1 MPPPYQAGFP
11 VPQLGIANPFAAPV
25 SEELMLLRQLSQA
38 SAPVVTM
45 PSLTMRTGFESLPG
59 FNQPGIMGLL
69 MNQHV
74 APRLQQLMSKQGLV
88 PGGLASQ
95 NLMDY
100 QAAQQYTQDQA
111 SLMRDMSAQDQESYY
126 RTIQGAQA
134 ITGNPFNAPQRAA
147 ARRLAATA
155 SGLTPTFAVAAPE
168 LVDAMAGRTGSAS
181 VMAMRMQQFN
191 RFKVD
196 PVTGLTGYSR
206 ESNSAQATQLFDT
219 MFKDDNMASMRGLR
233 AGQVGNMYGEMM
245 RRGMVGGDTRTF
257 RSRIQD
263 AASSSLRGG
272 TPEQAQE
279 IRSALGVGDDAAIDF
294 STLDTGQLDKLR
306 KLEGVQGNLRKF
318 NATAVKDSLS
328 GYVDAVTTMR
338 EIFGDAGMSNA
349 PMSQLI
355 QGLEA
360 LSQGT
365 LTQIDPSSLNMMVRT
380 TQQLAKQSGMTIDS
394 AIMMQQQGATTL
406 QGMGVSRAFAP
417 QVTQG
422 AMAFGQAA
430 GQAGVGSNPAWG
442 LENLDFHRQMDQN
455 LRASAAASPTFNAL
469 SALLRVADEGEGFA
483 ENSRAAALASAVK
496 EGRTEYTYGGEIN
509 SVYDDT
515 SMIQDA
521 IIEQGRDIGL
531 SPEAA
536 AKRASSI
543 MRQTTTNSEYG
554 HKYKTAALVRS
565 TQSDEV
571 RTSLFEPTIRGSL
584 PNELSAEDRA
594 GATEALSKLFT
605 TWDADTRT
613 DKDKRS
619 SAMLEVL
626 KPFYPEGTSDEVI
639 RDKGNVIFGELSSN
653 LENTP
658 YRNYGSMQNLMVA
671 LNEGTNDNAGMLLR
685 RSLLDGQVRDSVTG
699 LTGNGVL
706 SSLITAVQGA
716 GEGEGSTLTDILAKT
731 VGGVSSARV
740 ADRLQG
746 PMDAFIESREKV
758 EKLQTQFGIATDN
771 GEKSRIL
778 DALDV
783 EQRNLRERSDAL
795 RTNAEKYG
803 LVDKVGTLDHGDID
817 AVEAANE
824 TVRQNR
830 LTSGAMFLRPQT
842 PRSDADRIEAGTI
855 NNLLNPEIREDELLD
870 LLNSRGDKKDKDGK
884 PGSDRHADLIAGK
897 ATLSDAD
904 KIKILDYRQDQLRI
918 APSEA
923 EVTAALAKS
932 KVADNR
938 KNRLMYSGMLAT
950 QTRMR
955 KTGVTFEQLQAAAG
969 EEGAF
974 DKSAIPDNMSPADE
988 KSLWASQL
996 EDRVYNS
1003 STLKALRNAED
1014 VVAAQAARREAM
1026 TPEQRKAAGDA
1037 HQDRFDLVQGVIEDT
1052 AGAGFIGST
1061 GGAGIALRAK
1071 LIRTQEVDAKLK
1083 RVFGGSSDATAL
1095 LAGPNNIDHRKRLA
1109 AYADAEMSKHPDM
1122 FFDEADNLLPRY
1134 TSDGKTVSRDS
1145 LGDDAG
1151 DNLAIKARMA
1161 IVRAKE
1167 ETDENN
1173 KTRKDIVN
1181 KLRGGIGAESM
1192 RFTLDE
1198 DTAKHLL
1205 GSDATP
1211 EAIKAAVA
1219 ASDSLSGLSEEQ
1231 FSAVREA
1238 ASEAK
1243 IEGIEVPGG
1252 QGAPIRTSTRT
1263 WSAQSL
1269 INEANELGINTENWA
1284 KEGGVLNPHLMRKR
1298 IKDARVA
1305 AGTQGPVKVGDHTIT
1320 GQRAEMLR
1328 EHQEWGI
1335 DRRAELPREFE
1346 ITDGVISEITERDAA
1361 VPDLTF
1367 PTDANAAAVQIPYR
1381 PSPLAE
1387 RVEAYR
1393 QLQGHVEAAGDR
1405 AAAADLGDPSKA
1417 LSAIGAAAGLSEAHI
1432 EELRSDPVLGRKFA
1446 TGEGQAWAREIARA
1460 TASVEGSTEKPGVY
1474 TAIKKVMDADTDDK
1488 SAARAELK
1496 NLVPDGN
1503 VKDLMSAGGMLRQS
1517 GMLDILVEREN
1528 GEVEDAAVLDK
1539 LRETLSTLENSGL
1552 TVAQA
1557 TPTQVEI
1564 TGELAITNNTG
1575 TLIATSGL
1583 ATGALT

>member
-1 MPPPYQAGFP
+1 MPPQYQAGFP

-111 SLMRDMSAQDQESYY
+111 SLMRDMSAQDQKSYY

-758 EKLQTQFGIATDN
+758 ESLQTQFGIATDN

-783 EQRNLRERSDAL
+783 EQKNLRERSDAL

-803 LVDKVGTLDHGDID
+803 LMDKVGTLDHGDID

-842 PRSDADRIEAGTI
+842 PRTPDERIKAGTI

-870 LLNSRGDKKDKDGK
+870 LLNSRGDKKDEEGK
-884 PGSDRHADLIAGK
+884 TIGPDRHQALIEGK

-932 KVADNR
+932 NVEDNR

-955 KTGVTFEQLQAAAG
+955 KTGVTFEQLQAAA
-969 EEGAF
+969 EGVAL
-974 DKSAIPDNMSPADE
+974 DESAIPDNMSAADRN
-988 KSLWASQL
+988 SLWASQL

-1003 STLKALRNAED
+1003 STLEALRTAED
-1014 VVAAQAARREAM
+1014 VVAAQATRREAM

-1052 AGAGFIGST
+1052 AGAGFIESA

-1095 LAGPNNIDHRKRLA
+1095 LAGPNNMDHRERLA

-1145 LGDDAG
+1145 LGDNSG
-1151 DNLAIKARMA
+1151 DNLSIKARMA

-1192 RFTLDE
+1192 RFTLDK

-1205 GSDATP
+1205 GSDATDA
-1211 EAIKAAVA
+1211 AIEAAVA
-1219 ASDSLSGLSEEQ
+1219 ASDSLSGLSKEQ

-1238 ASEAK
+1238 ASGAK
-1243 IEGIEVPGG
+1243 IDDIEVPGG
-1252 QGAPIRTSTRT
+1252 TPDDGWTFSGGSAFIPGVLHEGPVPESTSYQGLKTSQLPAGAPN
-1263 WSAQSL
+1263 L
-1269 INEANELGINTENWA
+1269 
-1284 KEGGVLNPHLMRKR
+1284 
-1298 IKDARVA
+1298 D
-1305 AGTQGPVKVGDHTIT
+1305 
-1320 GQRAEMLR
+1320 
-1328 EHQEWGI
+1328 
-1335 DRRAELPREFE
+1335 
-1346 ITDGVISEITERDAA
+1346 
-1361 VPDLTF
+1361 
-1367 PTDANAAAVQIPYR
+1367 AVQIPYR

-1387 RVEAYR
+1387 QVEAYR
-1393 QLQGHVEAAGDR
+1393 QLQGHVEAASAR

-1417 LSAIGAAAGLSEAHI
+1417 LSAIGGAAGLSDANI
-1432 EELRSDPVLGRKFA
+1432 QELRSDDKLGRKFA
-1446 TGEGQAWAREIARA
+1446 TGEGQAWAREIDRA
-1460 TASVEGSTEKPGVY
+1460 TTNIEKIDKPGVY
-1474 TAIKKVMDADTDDK
+1474 GAIRDVMDADTSDK
-1488 SAARAELK
+1488 PAARAKLK
-1496 NLVPDGN
+1496 VLADGR
-1503 VKDLMSAGGMLRQS
+1503 DIEGLMSDGGMLRQS
-1517 GMLDILVEREN
+1517 GMLDILADKESGATEDEVLER
-1528 GEVEDAAVLDK
+1528 

-1564 TGELAITNNTG
+1564 TGELAITNNMG

>member
-1 MPPPYQAGFP
+1 MPPQYQAGFP
-11 VPQLGIANPFAAPV
+11 VPQLGIANPFAAPA

-45 PSLTMRTGFESLPG
+45 PGLTMRTGFESLPG

-233 AGQVGNMYGEMM
+233 AGQLGNMYGEMM

-279 IRSALGVGDDAAIDF
+279 IRSALGVGDNEAIDF

-365 LTQIDPSSLNMMVRT
+365 LTQLDPSSLNMMVRT

-430 GQAGVGSNPAWG
+430 DQAGVGSNPAWG

-521 IIEQGRDIGL
+521 IIEQGRAIGL

-571 RTSLFEPTIRGSL
+571 RTSLFEPTIKGSL
-584 PNELSAEDRA
+584 PNELSAEDKA
-594 GATEALSKLFT
+594 GAAEALSKLFT

-626 KPFYPEGTSDEVI
+626 KPFYPKGTSDEVI

-685 RSLLDGQVRDSVTG
+685 RSLLDGQVRDSMTG

-716 GEGEGSTLTDILAKT
+716 GEGEGSTLTDILART

-758 EKLQTQFGIATDN
+758 ESLQTQFGIATDN

-783 EQRNLRERSDAL
+783 EQKNLRERSDAL

-803 LVDKVGTLDHGDID
+803 LMDKVGTLDHGDID

-842 PRSDADRIEAGTI
+842 PRNDEERIKAGTI
-855 NNLLNPEIREDELLD
+855 NNLLNPDIREDELLD
-870 LLNSRGDKKDKDGK
+870 LLDPDKD
-884 PGSDRHADLIAGK
+884 RRADLIAGK
-897 ATLSDAD
+897 APLSIAD

-932 KVADNR
+932 NVEDNR

-955 KTGVTFEQLQAAAG
+955 KTGVTFEQLQAAA
-969 EEGAF
+969 EGVAL
-974 DKSAIPDNMSPADE
+974 DESAIPDNMSAADRN
-988 KSLWASQL
+988 SLWASQL

-1003 STLKALRNAED
+1003 STLEALRTAED
-1014 VVAAQAARREAM
+1014 VVAAQATRREAM

-1052 AGAGFIGST
+1052 AGAGFIEST

-1095 LAGPNNIDHRKRLA
+1095 LAGANNMDHRKRLA

-1145 LGDDAG
+1145 LGDDSG

-1192 RFTLDE
+1192 RFTLDK

-1205 GSDATP
+1205 GSGATP
-1211 EAIKAAVA
+1211 AAIEAAIA

-1238 ASEAK
+1238 ASGAK
-1243 IEGIEVPGG
+1243 IEDIEVPGG
-1252 QGAPIRTSTRT
+1252 TPDDGWTFSGGSAFIPGVLHEGPVPESTSYQGLKTSQLPAGAPN
-1263 WSAQSL
+1263 L
-1269 INEANELGINTENWA
+1269 
-1284 KEGGVLNPHLMRKR
+1284 
-1298 IKDARVA
+1298 D
-1305 AGTQGPVKVGDHTIT
+1305 
-1320 GQRAEMLR
+1320 
-1328 EHQEWGI
+1328 
-1335 DRRAELPREFE
+1335 
-1346 ITDGVISEITERDAA
+1346 
-1361 VPDLTF
+1361 
-1367 PTDANAAAVQIPYR
+1367 AVQIPYR

-1387 RVEAYR
+1387 QVEAYR
-1393 QLQGHVEAAGDR
+1393 RMQGYVKAASAR

-1417 LSAIGAAAGLSEAHI
+1417 LSAIGGAAGLSDANI
-1432 EELRSDPVLGRKFA
+1432 QELRSDPILGRKFA

-1460 TASVEGSTEKPGVY
+1460 TASVKGSTNEPGVY
-1474 TAIKKVMDADTDDK
+1474 KAIQRVMDADTADK
-1488 SAARAELK
+1488 PAARKALQALAPE
-1496 NLVPDGN
+1496 GN

-1517 GMLDILVEREN
+1517 GMLDILVDRESD
-1528 GEVEDAAVLDK
+1528 EADDAAVLDR
-1539 LRETLSTLENSGL
+1539 LRETLSTLESSGL